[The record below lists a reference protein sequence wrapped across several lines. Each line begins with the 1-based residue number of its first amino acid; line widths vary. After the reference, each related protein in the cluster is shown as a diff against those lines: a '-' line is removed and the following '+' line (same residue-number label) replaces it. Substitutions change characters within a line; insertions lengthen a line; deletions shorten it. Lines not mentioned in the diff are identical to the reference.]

1 MHGWVGGTGGL
12 EREGRS
18 ELNGEILILGNLYRV
33 IPPPHPTPFFFLSLV
48 CNIEL
53 FSKRMNV
60 FLYGLFFFCPFPPI
74 ELISEGGGTGWFCI
88 SHPQLPHSL
97 ILV

>member
-1 MHGWVGGTGGL
+1 MTGGL

-18 ELNGEILILGNLYRV
+18 ELNGEILILGNLYCV
-33 IPPPHPTPFFFLSLV
+33 THPTHPRFFFLSLV

-60 FLYGLFFFCPFPPI
+60 SCMVLFVPFPLFF
-74 ELISEGGGTGWFCI
+74 LADGRN
-88 SHPQLPHSL
+88 
-97 ILV
+97 